1 MKARNVCRTKKS
13 RYNKKR
19 PSCSFVSRIICH
31 VSTLRSSP
39 VHVLNCTSPFIL
51 DILNNDRDWI
61 PKEIVKLLIA
71 AKMEMGEFMK
81 GLGTKL
87 DKLQARM
94 TTAQGTSSFHM
105 RVSSLSLTTIQ
116 YSGINHPSKQQGL
129 LVQSAQ

>member
-1 MKARNVCRTKKS
+1 MYQHLDPAQFM
-13 RYNKKR
+13 YD
-19 PSCSFVSRIICH
+19 
-31 VSTLRSSP
+31 
-39 VHVLNCTSPFIL
+39 VLNCTSPFIL

-87 DKLQARM
+87 DKLKARM

-116 YSGINHPSKQQGL
+116 YSGINHASKQQGL

>member
-51 DILNNDRDWI
+51 DILNNDRGWI
-61 PKEIVKLLIA
+61 PEEIVKLLIA
-71 AKMEMGEFMK
+71 EKMEMGEFMK
-81 GLGTKL
+81 GLGTKH
-87 DKLQARM
+87 DKLQTRM

-105 RVSSLSLTTIQ
+105 RVSS
-116 YSGINHPSKQQGL
+116 
-129 LVQSAQ
+129 